1 MLITFDANVSHVFL
15 YSTLIMLY
23 FNVKYYITYMSLKQV
38 DGFFKSDRKIKLV
51 FATILSVMHL
61 LLYFLTRDVI
71 IGFDGCAMV
80 KTIYIL
86 LIT

>member
-1 MLITFDANVSHVFL
+1 M
-15 YSTLIMLY
+15 MY

-38 DGFFKSDRKIKLV
+38 NGFFKSDRKIKLV

-61 LLYFLTRDVI
+61 LLYFLTRDGI
-71 IGFDGCAMV
+71 IGVDGCSII
-80 KTIYIL
+80 KTLYIL